1 MMAGF
6 TRPVAFASDGCA
18 GDRRVVFS
26 STGDLVRTATEVRLD
41 NPRNAFPIRAKRTLL
56 RAMRSAL
63 DILAAVLLPSNC
75 RVCERRLI
83 RLTRIPVCDECIA
96 SLERAHVTA
105 CSICGEALDIGSR
118 EAQAICPLCRRAH
131 PEFDFAMSFGAYQG
145 ALRKLIH
152 LLKYEQLR
160 PAANVLGA
168 RIASV
173 IAERGLAGADPM
185 LLIPVPL
192 HRIKRRQRGFN
203 QSELIAH
210 SVWKH
215 LERPGYVVHIG
226 NLQRVRATVSQTG
239 LTRHQRRENVRG
251 AFAVKKAAEV
261 RDRRVVLIDD
271 VYTTG
276 TTLNEC
282 ARVLRKAGARDVI
295 VATVAR
301 VYRENLRLKIV
312 SSNRPGASLQTQEE
326 HAAIRGVAG

>member
-1 MMAGF
+1 MSPE
-6 TRPVAFASDGCA
+6 TWS
-18 GDRRVVFS
+18 VVFS

-41 NPRNAFPIRAKRTLL
+41 NPRNALPMRAMRLLL

-63 DILAAVLLPSNC
+63 DSLAIVLLPSNC
-75 RVCERRLI
+75 RVCERPLLRLA
-83 RLTRIPVCDECIA
+83 RIPVCDACIA

-105 CSICGEALDIGSR
+105 CSICGEALDLASP
-118 EAQAICPLCRRAH
+118 EAERICPLCRRAH
-131 PEFDFAMSFGAYQG
+131 PEFDFAVSFGAYDG

-168 RIASV
+168 QIASV
-173 IAERGLAGADPM
+173 IAERALSRTEPM

-192 HRIKRRQRGFN
+192 HRTKRRQRGFN
-203 QSELIAH
+203 QSELIAQAA
-210 SVWKH
+210 SRR
-215 LERPGYVVHIG
+215 LDRPRFEVHIG

-251 AFAVKKAAEV
+251 AFVVRNPAAL
-261 RDRRVVLIDD
+261 RDRQVVLIDD

-282 ARVLRKAGARDVI
+282 ARVVRKAGAREVL

-301 VYRENLRLKIV
+301 VYREQIGLRIV
-312 SSNRPGASLQTQEE
+312 SANVHGASFDTQEE
-326 HAAIRGVAG
+326 QAAIRAVAG